1 MIQIIEDRIFVLTTE
16 HTTYAFGILPTGQPE
31 HLCYGGRMK
40 IDKETAAL
48 LQDRHAFAPG
58 NAIVYDKEH
67 PEFSLEG
74 TRLEASFYGKGD
86 IREPF
91 AEIVYDD
98 GSYTSDFIFDNYMVT
113 PDEYSFEELPGAYA
127 ANETDGVESLRLT
140 LKEKNHEVFLDLY
153 YTVFP
158 ACDVITRR
166 SVLRNENA
174 GPLTVLRLMSAQLD
188 LPDKA
193 WSMTSFTGA
202 WAREMNRHTAPVNAG
217 KLVISSYTGTSSNR
231 ANPFVMIHEAH
242 TTEDHGKV
250 YGANLV
256 YSGNHYEALEAQ
268 VFGGAHFVSGLNP
281 QSFAWKLQKGE
292 RLVSPEAVLAFSND
306 GFNGLSH
313 AMHAFVRRHIVRG
326 VWKDRLRPVLLN
338 SWEASYFKINES
350 KLLKLARAAKDVG
363 IELFVM
369 DDGWFGTRTDD
380 TQSLGDWTPDPKK
393 LPGGIEGLAR
403 KINSLG
409 LGFGIWVEPEMVN
422 QQSDLFREHPDW
434 CLLIPG
440 RDHSEGRN
448 QRILDLTRREVQDWM
463 IDAMKKVFSSEGV
476 SYVKWDMNRIVSDAF
491 SGALPAERQGEVL
504 HRYVLGLYRVM
515 KELTEAF
522 PEILF
527 EGCSSGGNRFD
538 LGILCYFPQ
547 IWASDDTDAWERSKI
562 QNGYSYGYPMN
573 TVSAHVSASPN
584 HQTLRKS
591 PLETRFE
598 VASFGVLGYEL
609 NIVDLKK
616 EDYDKVKVQTELYKK
631 WAEVM
636 QHGTFWRVENEAL
649 VSWVVVS
656 PDKKRAVG
664 MILQGLVTPN
674 IQQHV
679 FRAAGL
685 DPDLRYHFY
694 GRDIKYNVKGF
705 GDLINMVAPVHVRD
719 ESLTQELISRFVKME
734 GEKEDGHAYGSM
746 LMEEGVHLAPAFGGT
761 GYDNRVRFFQ
771 DFSARMYFMEA
782 EEEPAPEA
790 TEEEKASEEEKV

>member
-1 MIQIIEDRIFVLTTE
+1 MIRIIEDRYFVLTTA

-31 HLCYGGRMK
+31 HLTYGGRME
-40 IDKETAAL
+40 IDKDTAVL

-91 AEIVYDD
+91 AEIVYED
-98 GSYTSDFIFDNYMVT
+98 GSFTSDFVYDSYMVT

-127 ANETDGVESLRLT
+127 ADESDGVESLRLT
-140 LKEKNHEVFLDLY
+140 LKEKNREVFLDLY

-158 ACDVITRR
+158 DSDVITRR

-174 GPLTVLRLMSAQLD
+174 GPLTVRRLMSAQLD
-188 LPDKA
+188 LPDRA
-193 WSMTSFTGA
+193 WSLTSFTGA
-202 WAREMNRHTAPVNAG
+202 WAREMNRRTAPVSAG

-231 ANPFVMIHEAH
+231 ANPFVMIHEEKA
-242 TTEDHGKV
+242 TEDHGRV

-268 VFGGAHFVSGLNP
+268 TFGGAHFVSGLNP
-281 QSFAWKLQKGE
+281 QSFSWKLQKGE
-292 RLVSPEAVLAFSND
+292 RLVSPEAVLAYSGE

-313 AMHAFVRRHIVRG
+313 AMHAFIRRHIVRG
-326 VWKDRLRPVLLN
+326 YWKERVRPLLLN

-350 KLLKLARAAKDVG
+350 KLMKLARAAEDVG

-393 LPGGIEGLAR
+393 LSGGIEGLA
-403 KINSLG
+403 KKVNALG
-409 LGFGIWVEPEMVN
+409 LRFGIWVEPEMVN
-422 QQSDLFREHPDW
+422 VNSDLYRTHPDW
-434 CLLIPG
+434 CLEIPE
-440 RDHSEGRN
+440 RDLSEGRT
-448 QRILDLTRREVQDWM
+448 QRILDLTRPEVQDW
-463 IDAMKKVFSSEGV
+463 IIETMKKVFSAEGV

-491 SGALPAERQGEVL
+491 SRALPAERQGEVL

-527 EGCSSGGNRFD
+527 EGCASGGNRFD
-538 LGILCYFPQ
+538 LGILSYFPQ

-562 QNGYSYGYPMN
+562 QTGYSYGYPMS
-573 TVSAHVSASPN
+573 TVGAHVSASPN

-609 NIVDLKK
+609 NLVDLKK

-631 WAEVM
+631 WREVM
-636 QHGTFWRVENEAL
+636 QYGTFWRVENEPL

-705 GDLINMVAPVHVRD
+705 GDLINLVAPIHVKE
-719 ESLTQELISRFVKME
+719 ESLTQEVISRFVKME
-734 GEKEDGHAYGSM
+734 GEKEDGYAYGSM
-746 LMEEGVHLAPAFGGT
+746 LMEEGVHIAPAFGGT

-782 EEEPAPEA
+782 EEAPEA
-790 TEEEKASEEEKV
+790 SSEENKEEA